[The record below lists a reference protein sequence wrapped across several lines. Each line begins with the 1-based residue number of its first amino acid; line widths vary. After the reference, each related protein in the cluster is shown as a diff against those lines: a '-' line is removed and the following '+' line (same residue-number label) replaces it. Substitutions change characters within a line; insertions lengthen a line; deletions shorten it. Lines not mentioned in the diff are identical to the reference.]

1 MPTIK
6 GKNAN
11 QSRKEVL
18 FHTQSIG
25 KNVKAWQH
33 LALDLSLLYT
43 RAREV

>member
-11 QSRKEVL
+11 QNRKEVL

-25 KNVKAWQH
+25 KNEKAWQH
-33 LALDLSLLYT
+33 LALDLHFPYT
-43 RAREV
+43 QAREV